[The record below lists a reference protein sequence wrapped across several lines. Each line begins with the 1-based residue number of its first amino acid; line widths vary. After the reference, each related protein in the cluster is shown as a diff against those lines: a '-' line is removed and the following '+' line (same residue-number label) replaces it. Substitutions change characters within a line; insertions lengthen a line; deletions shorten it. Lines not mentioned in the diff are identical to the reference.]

1 LQALFILFF
10 IFFLGKFLLDKRG
23 KVCIFFLR
31 NSLSINELRGAG
43 QPARR
48 NCLIVRELCG
58 RSQQHHTYYDGG
70 KEYHGKK
77 PCQGI

>member
-1 LQALFILFF
+1 M
-10 IFFLGKFLLDKRG
+10 
-23 KVCIFFLR
+23 
-31 NSLSINELRGAG
+31 SINELRGAG
-43 QPARR
+43 QPALR
-48 NCLIVRELCG
+48 NCLVVRELCG